1 LSLQKRR
8 KARTKK
14 SRRRVKIAVFV
25 VGGLT
30 TLILALVFSIFVF
43 SALALR
49 DVPDLNKA
57 EAKFKHAE
65 TSKIFDVNGDLIT
78 NMYFEQN
85 RVNVPISG
93 ISTYLQDA
101 VVAIEDERFYEHEGV
116 DLKAIARAFYKDV
129 QQGRIAEGG
138 STITQQYVKNTF
150 LSPEK
155 MLTRKTKEAALAY
168 ELEKKYSKK
177 EILEGYLNTVY
188 FGQSAYGVETA
199 SQTYFGKNAKDVTL
213 AESALL
219 AGVIQTPNAN
229 NPYVDPNRALAR
241 RNKVISNML
250 EQGKINSAEAK
261 AATKTPIE
269 IKPIDLVGSSR
280 HPYFV
285 DFVKQKILTD
295 SRYGETEADRANA
308 LYKGGLRIYTTIDPK
323 LQQYAEEAV
332 WGTLDRPGDPSG
344 SLVSI
349 EPETGYIK
357 AMVGGKDYKTS
368 KLNLATQGKRQPG
381 SSFKPF
387 VLASAIEDGVSV
399 NQSYNSSPGTFKVP
413 GSTPW
418 KVKNSSGKGAGT
430 MTLRHATTFSVN
442 AVFARLILDIGPDKV
457 VELVKKMGI
466 KTEIN
471 AFPAIA
477 LGAEEVTVLDMA
489 TAYSTFANNGS
500 HARPIAIMKVTD
512 AKGNVLVENAP
523 KADPAINPV
532 TAFLVTDVLQG
543 VIRGGTGT
551 RANIGRPAAG
561 KTGTTENNGDA
572 WFVGYTPD
580 LSSAVWVGH
589 PDSRKSM
596 TNVHG
601 RVVYGGTFPAE
612 IWRKFMSKALKDVK
626 ASSFK
631 KPKGGLSYIKVDTTD
646 GIDMLANEFCPEE
659 AVKYMMIAK
668 GTSPNLPECDR
679 HNAPP
684 SVKVPNVVGK
694 SLDVAKQTLTD
705 LGFDVSINYSPS
717 SFVPKGQVVAQ
728 SPSEGSEIAQGSGV
742 EIAVSSGPAK
752 IVLEEIPDVVG
763 KTEEKAKEM
772 LNPTFIVE
780 VIYVTPADPDM
791 DGKVISQSPVGD
803 SQAESGSEVTI
814 TVGKL

>member
-1 LSLQKRR
+1 MSLKKRR
-8 KARTKK
+8 KTRRKSSRRTK
-14 SRRRVKIAVFV
+14 VAIAI
-25 VGGLT
+25 VGGVT
-30 TLILALVFSIFVF
+30 SLILVLMFSIFAF
-43 SALALR
+43 AAITLR

-57 EAKFKHAE
+57 ETQFKHAE
-65 TSKIFDVNGDLIT
+65 TSKIFDANGDLIT
-78 NMYFEQN
+78 NMYVEQN
-85 RVNVPISG
+85 RVNVPIER
-93 ISTYLQDA
+93 ISIYIQDA
-101 VVAIEDERFYEHEGV
+101 VIAIEDERFYEHEGV
-116 DLKAIARAFYKDV
+116 DFKAIARALYKDIR
-129 QQGRIAEGG
+129 QGRIAEGG
-138 STITQQYVKNTF
+138 STLTQQYVKNTF

-155 MLTRKTKEAALAY
+155 MFSRKTKEAALAY

-199 SQTYFGKNAKDVTL
+199 SQTYFGKNSKDVTI
-213 AESALL
+213 AEAALL

-229 NPYVDPNRALAR
+229 NPFIDPGRALAR
-241 RNKVISNML
+241 RDKVISNML
-250 EQGKINSAEAK
+250 EQGKISSAEAK
-261 AATKTPIE
+261 AAIDTPIQLA
-269 IKPIDLVGSSR
+269 PIDLVGGSR

-285 DFVKQKILTD
+285 DFVKQTILTD
-295 SRYGETEADRANA
+295 SSFGETEAERADA

-332 WGTLDRPGDPSG
+332 WGTLDRPEDPSG

-349 EPETGYIK
+349 EPKTGYIK
-357 AMVGGKDYKTS
+357 AMVGGKDYNTS

-387 VLASAIEDGVSV
+387 VLASAIEDGISV

-413 GSTPW
+413 GSEPW

-442 AVFARLILDIGPDKV
+442 AVFARLILDIGPSKV

-489 TAYSTFANNGS
+489 TAYSTFANNGF
-500 HARPIAIMKVTD
+500 HAKPVAITKVTD
-512 AKGNVLVENAP
+512 AKGNILIENSPTAE
-523 KADPAINPV
+523 PAINPV

-543 VIRGGTGT
+543 VIKSGTGT

-572 WFVGYTPD
+572 WFVGYTPE
-580 LSSAVWVGH
+580 LSSAVWVGY
-589 PDSRKSM
+589 PNSRNAM

-612 IWRKFMSKALKDVK
+612 IWQKFMSKALNGVK
-626 ASSFK
+626 ATNFDR
-631 KPKGGLSYIKVDTTD
+631 PTGGLSYIKVDTTD

-659 AVKYMMIAK
+659 NVKYMLIAK

-684 SVKVPNVVGK
+684 NVPVPNVVGM
-694 SLDVAKQTLTD
+694 SLDVAQQALTD
-705 LGFDVSINYSPS
+705 LGFIVSINYSPS
-717 SFVPKGQVVAQ
+717 SIVPKDQVVAQ
-728 SPSEGSEIAQGSGV
+728 SPGEGSEIAQGSGV
-742 EIAVSSGPAK
+742 ELAVSSGPSN
-752 IVLEEIPDVVG
+752 ISLEKIPDVVG
-763 KTEEKAKEM
+763 KTESKAKDSLE
-772 LNPTFIVE
+772 PTFVVEIV
-780 VIYVTPADPDM
+780 YVTPGNPSM
-791 DGKVISQSPVGD
+791 DGKVITQSPIGG
-803 SQAESGSEVTI
+803 SQVEEGSKVTI

>member
-8 KARTKK
+8 KSRTKK
-14 SRRRVKIAVFV
+14 SRRRIKVAIFIVGGFAALVLALFFSVFV
-25 VGGLT
+25 FAAM
-30 TLILALVFSIFVF
+30 TLSDL
-43 SALALR
+43 
-49 DVPDLNKA
+49 PDLNKA

-65 TSKIFDVNGDLIT
+65 TSKIFDTNGDLIT
-78 NMYFEQN
+78 NMYVEQN
-85 RVNVPISG
+85 RVNVPIEG
-93 ISTYLQDA
+93 ISIYLQDA
-101 VVAIEDERFYEHEGV
+101 VIAIEDERFYEHEGV
-116 DLKAIARAFYKDV
+116 DLKAIARALYKDIR
-129 QQGRIAEGG
+129 QGRIAEGG

-155 MLTRKTKEAALAY
+155 IFSRKTKEAALAY
-168 ELEKKYSKK
+168 ELEDKYSKK

-199 SQTYFGKNAKDVTL
+199 SQTYFGKNAKDVSL
-213 AESALL
+213 AEAALL

-261 AATKTPIE
+261 AATETPIQ
-269 IKPIDLVGSSR
+269 ITPIDLAGSSR

-285 DFVKQKILTD
+285 DFIKQAILTD
-295 SRYGETEADRANA
+295 SRFGEAEADRANA

-332 WGTLDRPGDPSG
+332 WGTLDRPDDPSG

-349 EPETGYIK
+349 EPKTGYIK

-387 VLASAIEDGVSV
+387 VLASAIEDGISI
-399 NQSYNSSPGTFKVP
+399 NQSYNSSPGTFKIP
-413 GSTPW
+413 GSAPW
-418 KVKNSSGKGAGT
+418 TVKNSSGKGAGT

-442 AVFARLILDIGPDKV
+442 AVFARLILDIGPSKV
-457 VELVKKMGI
+457 VELVKMMGI
-466 KTEIN
+466 KTEIS
-471 AFPAIA
+471 AFPSIA

-489 TAYSTFANNGS
+489 TAFSTFANNGL
-500 HARPIAIMKVTD
+500 HAKPIAITKVTD
-512 AKGNVLVENAP
+512 AKGNILVENNPTAE
-523 KADPAINPV
+523 PAINPV
-532 TAFLVTDVLQG
+532 TAFLVTDVLRG
-543 VIRGGTGT
+543 VIRRGTGT

-561 KTGTTENNGDA
+561 KTGTTEKNGDA

-580 LSSAVWVGH
+580 LASAVWMGY
-589 PDSRKSM
+589 PNSRNSM

-612 IWRKFMSKALKDVK
+612 IWRKFMSKALSGVK
-626 ASSFK
+626 ASNFER
-631 KPKGGLSYIKVDTTD
+631 PKGGLSYIKVDTTD

-659 AVKYMMIAK
+659 NVKYMIIAK
-668 GTSPNLPECDR
+668 GTSPNLPKCDR
-679 HNAPP
+679 HEAPP
-684 SVKVPNVVGK
+684 NVKVPNVIGM
-694 SLDVAKQTLTD
+694 SLDVAEQTLTD
-705 LGFDVSINYSPS
+705 LGFIINISYSPS
-717 SFVPKGQVVAQ
+717 KVVPKDQVVAQ
-728 SPSEGSEIAQGSGV
+728 SPGEGSEIAQGSGV
-742 EIAVSSGPAK
+742 EIAVSSGPSQ
-752 IVLEEIPDVVG
+752 ITLEKIPDVVG
-763 KTEEKAKEM
+763 KTEDKAMDK
-772 LNPTFIVE
+772 LTPIFVVE
-780 VIYVTPADPDM
+780 VVYVTPGDPSM
-791 DGKVISQSPVGD
+791 DGKVISQSPVGG
-803 SQAESGSEVTI
+803 SQAKSGSKVTI